1 MGCKYTSPLLE
12 RKDEL
17 SLLGPNLVENFIT
30 SGGPGKVK
38 SGLNNIKS
46 QITKNIK
53 NISER
58 NITSEEFLK
67 GLPQEIC
74 EYITNNPYTVC
85 SEDEQ
90 EQDVVDTEPVVLN
103 GGNLYWGQWNGNT
116 VMSGNGK
123 YYMQEEGVYVE
134 GHWKDGIFT
143 KGRIIIPEG
152 VYEGEILDN
161 TFNGQGTMRYKD
173 GRVYEGNWVKNNKEG
188 RGCLSWPDGSKYWGC
203 FENDQINGE
212 GEFIWTNGYHY
223 KGSFVNGVFE
233 GKGTLKAKN
242 GSKYEGEFKE
252 GLYDGYGKFVWGDTD
267 KSRKVKYVGHYKNGY
282 KEGQG
287 KYFMKNGNVFEG
299 TWKEGLPNGQGA
311 VQTEFKVYRSLWRN
325 GQKIENAVEETR
337 EDGVDGDVEVNLD
350 LRNVKKEDIDYNMLI
365 YLDIIPGDLREEITG
380 SKLKPKESDIKDS
393 LW

>member
-1 MGCKYTSPLLE
+1 M
-12 RKDEL
+12 
-17 SLLGPNLVENFIT
+17 
-30 SGGPGKVK
+30 
-38 SGLNNIKS
+38 
-46 QITKNIK
+46 
-53 NISER
+53 
-58 NITSEEFLK
+58 
-67 GLPQEIC
+67 
-74 EYITNNPYTVC
+74 
-85 SEDEQ
+85 
-90 EQDVVDTEPVVLN
+90 LN